1 MKVAYIDIVGGV
13 SGDML
18 IGAMIDV
25 GLELDSL
32 KLELKK
38 IQKTDWKIKKT
49 DCFRG
54 GLPACSI
61 TVGLNDKSQD
71 VYNWENFHDKIEN
84 SDLPLSDVVKIKS
97 ICRALE
103 NAETEAH

>member
-18 IGAMIDV
+18 IGAMIDA

-38 IQKTDWKIKKT
+38 VT
-49 DCFRG
+49 
-54 GLPACSI
+54 
-61 TVGLNDKSQD
+61 
-71 VYNWENFHDKIEN
+71 
-84 SDLPLSDVVKIKS
+84 
-97 ICRALE
+97 
-103 NAETEAH
+103 

>member
-38 IQKTDWKIKKT
+38 SKK
-49 DCFRG
+49 
-54 GLPACSI
+54 L
-61 TVGLNDKSQD
+61 VGKLKKLIVFEVDYQH
-71 VYNWENFHDKIEN
+71 VQ
-84 SDLPLSDVVKIKS
+84 
-97 ICRALE
+97 
-103 NAETEAH
+103 

>member
-38 IQKTDWKIKKT
+38 IQKTGWKIEKA

-61 TVGLNDKSQD
+61 TVGLSDNSPG
-71 VYNWENFHDKIEN
+71 VYK
-84 SDLPLSDVVKIKS
+84 
-97 ICRALE
+97 
-103 NAETEAH
+103 